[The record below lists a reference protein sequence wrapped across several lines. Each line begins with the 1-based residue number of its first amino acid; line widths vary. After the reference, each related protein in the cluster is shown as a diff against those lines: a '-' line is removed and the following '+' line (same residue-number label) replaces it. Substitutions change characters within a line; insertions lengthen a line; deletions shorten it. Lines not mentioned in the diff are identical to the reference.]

1 MSNMTLTKTSN
12 PSDIE
17 RYFRGILELEK
28 QNKEFSVNLD
38 DVWQL
43 CYAEKGKAVRAL
55 RSNFIENVDFIVI
68 AKNGKNPDGGRP
80 TDDYYL
86 TSACLEYFVA
96 RKVRPVFEVYRRV
109 FHKVASGEM
118 TEIEK
123 TQQKIIYA
131 NWVVGFLNLNEA
143 SKLRIAQEIGKDTG
157 MVGLLPQGINAGT
170 DAPTL
175 HAAKDLLKEN
185 GIPFT
190 PVAFNRILMAK
201 GVIHENTLREYHPA
215 ELDGTRDAGID
226 LESLSLITDDE
237 ENL

>member
-1 MSNMTLTKTSN
+1 MSNIALTKTSN

-17 RYFRGILELEK
+17 RYFRGILELDK

-38 DVWQL
+38 DVWQIA
-43 CYAEKGKAVRAL
+43 YERKDNAVRGL
-55 RSNFIENVDFIVI
+55 KTNFIENVDFIVI
-68 AKNGKNPDGGRP
+68 RNNAENSGVGRP

-143 SKLRIAQEIGKDTG
+143 SKLRIAQEIGKYTG
-157 MVGLLPQGINAGT
+157 RPVCFHKVLTPARMLLRSTQRKT
-170 DAPTL
+170 
-175 HAAKDLLKEN
+175 
-185 GIPFT
+185 F
-190 PVAFNRILMAK
+190 
-201 GVIHENTLREYHPA
+201 LRKTTFLSPPSHS
-215 ELDGTRDAGID
+215 T
-226 LESLSLITDDE
+226 ES
-237 ENL
+237 